1 MSRKEKTIN
10 LATFRNMKN
19 IFETNIKSNLG
30 DHYSDSTWQN
40 FDDLKEYIDFV
51 EKQAKNKGITVSG
64 IRFHF
69 VAEEENNNQLTIALV
84 PTFTDGDKEI
94 DFDPF
99 FSSDNTP
106 KRLSDIEKGS
116 ELCEENGSI
125 MDRNVPFPDPDGL

>member
-19 IFETNIKSNLG
+19 IFEANIKPNLG
-30 DHYSDSTWQN
+30 DHYSDSTWQDFN
-40 FDDLKEYIDFV
+40 DLKEYIEFV
-51 EKQAKNKGITVSG
+51 EKQAKSKGITVSG

-69 VAEEENNNQLTIALV
+69 VAEEDNNKQLTIALV
-84 PTFTDGDKEI
+84 PTFTDGDKEV

-99 FSSDNTP
+99 FSSDNDP
-106 KRLSDIEKGS
+106 KRLSDIEEGS

-125 MDRNVPFPDPDGL
+125 MDRNVPYPDPNAL

>member
-19 IFETNIKSNLG
+19 IFNETIKSNL
-30 DHYSDSTWQN
+30 DEQYSDSTWQDFN
-40 FDDLKEYIDFV
+40 DLKEYVDFI
-51 EKQAKNKGITVSG
+51 ENEAKNKGITVSG

-69 VAEEENNNQLTIALV
+69 VAEEDNKKQLTIALV
-84 PTFTDGDKEI
+84 PTFTDGDKQV

-99 FSSDNTP
+99 FSSDNDP
-106 KRLSDIEKGS
+106 KRLSDIEEGS

-125 MDRNVPFPDPDGL
+125 MDRNVPYPDPNAL